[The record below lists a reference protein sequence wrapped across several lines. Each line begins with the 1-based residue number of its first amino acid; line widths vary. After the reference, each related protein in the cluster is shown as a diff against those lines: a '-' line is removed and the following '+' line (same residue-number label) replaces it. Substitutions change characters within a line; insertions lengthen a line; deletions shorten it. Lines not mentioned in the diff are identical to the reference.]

1 MKIFYVNLEFFVEF
15 KETQG
20 EILGSTSF
28 IRWLVGA
35 SARPQAQGFSVPIA
49 SNDVFPLPNSYSD
62 SYEIGFNDN
71 VQNCLH
77 WTYTDSY
84 CDSYSNSNGYC
95 TQFGTD
101 IGTDKV
107 EFK

>member
-1 MKIFYVNLEFFVEF
+1 MPDSDSY
-15 KETQG
+15 T
-20 EILGSTSF
+20 
-28 IRWLVGA
+28 
-35 SARPQAQGFSVPIA
+35 
-49 SNDVFPLPNSYSD
+49 DSYSD

-71 VQNCLH
+71 MQNCFH
-77 WTYTDSY
+77 WTYI
-84 CDSYSNSNGYC
+84 DSYSNGSC

>member
-1 MKIFYVNLEFFVEF
+1 MVSSCCFSWFYGV
-15 KETQG
+15 
-20 EILGSTSF
+20 
-28 IRWLVGA
+28 
-35 SARPQAQGFSVPIA
+35 FS
-49 SNDVFPLPNSYSD
+49 LPDSDSYTDSDSD

-71 VQNCLH
+71 VKNCFC

-84 CDSYSNSNGYC
+84 CNSYSDFNGYC
-95 TQFGTD
+95 TQFGTN